1 MRPFGHRR
9 QVLLFVA
16 VMLAP
21 CLALVFLSFGI
32 IRQESELA
40 DRRLERQRHQAL
52 AELRESLQSRLDRIK
67 TREFAAASKA
77 AYWPCPGSYEDR
89 SVALLA
95 RVQDNV
101 LALPWESN
109 PAAEVVGNS
118 FRTGEFGGHIR
129 DGEAAELKGGELDRA
144 VASYRRAIAAAST
157 PHRKA
162 FASWLEARALLK
174 QNGSGEPLEKLR
186 RLLDTPLEYVDDDA
200 VPLALYAADHLLQAG
215 VERKA
220 ALAALMRM
228 PSQRPMLSGV
238 ACYKLDAILKN
249 LPPAERDTAARL
261 ESVVREQIRL
271 MKQASA
277 LSEHLAALGI
287 TQGQWLV
294 YGRDWP
300 WLVSAGPP
308 DAPAGIIALDAARTF
323 SSAEAEWNARHPVT
337 VSLVTHGAAGEA
349 LGGPFPGLNVTLAV
363 ADEADLLRR
372 ESVRRNFFYVTL
384 MLLAGATSFG
394 AWMLWRD
401 LRREVHVA
409 GLRAQFVSSVS
420 HELKTPLTA
429 IRMFAETLQMRRP
442 QDENT
447 RHEYLDTI
455 VNECVRLSR
464 LVDDIL
470 TFSKIERGQKVF
482 HFRPARLDYAV
493 HSAVRAM
500 EYPMAQQ
507 GFDLDVRVAAGD
519 YQVRADTDA
528 IEQAVLNLLSNAMK
542 YSGESKKIEI
552 ELCRNGGYGI
562 ISVTDHGVGIA
573 PEHQGRI
580 FEKYYRAPTRE
591 NQLISGAG
599 LGLALVTHIVKAH
612 GGRIDVRSAPG
623 EGSTF
628 QIQIPLEEKS

>member
-1 MRPFGHRR
+1 MRPFGQRR

-40 DRRLERQRHQAL
+40 DRRLDRQRDQAL
-52 AELRESLQSRLDRIK
+52 EDLRESLQTRLERIK
-67 TREFAAASKA
+67 AQEFAAASKA
-77 AYWPCPGSYEDR
+77 DEWPCPGSYTDA

-95 RVQDNV
+95 RVQDNGLV
-101 LALPWESN
+101 LPWDSN
-109 PAAEVVGNS
+109 PAADAVRSS

-129 DGEAAELKGGELDRA
+129 DGETAELAGGELDRA
-144 VASYRRAIAAAST
+144 VASYRRAIDAARS
-157 PHRKA
+157 PGRKA

-174 QNGSGEPLEKLR
+174 QNGSREPLQKLR
-186 RLLDTPLEYVDDDA
+186 QLLDAPLEYVDDDA

-215 VERKA
+215 VDRKA
-220 ALAALMRM
+220 ALATLMKM
-228 PSQRPMLSGV
+228 PGQRPMLSPV
-238 ACYKLDAILKN
+238 ACHKLDTILKS
-249 LPPAERDTAARL
+249 LPPVERNAVAGL
-261 ESVVREQIRL
+261 ERRVAEQIRL
-271 MKQASA
+271 MEQADAFSLHFA
-277 LSEHLAALGI
+277 GLGV
-287 TQGQWLV
+287 TPDQWVV
-294 YGRDWP
+294 YAGARP
-300 WLVSAGPP
+300 WLVSAGPA
-308 DAPAGIIALDAARTF
+308 DAPSGIIALDAARTF
-323 SSAEAEWNARHPVT
+323 QSAEAAWNARHPVT
-337 VSLVTHGAAGEA
+337 VSFVTHGAGEA
-349 LGGPFPGLNVTLAV
+349 LGGPFPGLKVTLAV

-372 ESVRRNFFYVTL
+372 DRIRRNFFYVTL

-394 AWMLWRD
+394 AWLLWRD

-409 GLRAQFVSSVS
+409 DLRAQFVSSVS

-470 TFSKIERGQKVF
+470 TFSKVERGQKVF
-482 HFRPARLDYAV
+482 HFRPARLDYPV
-493 HSAVRAM
+493 HSAIRAM

-507 GFDLDVRVAAGD
+507 GFELDVRVAEGE
-519 YQVRADTDA
+519 YRVRADTDA
-528 IEQAVLNLLSNAMK
+528 IVQAVLNLLSNAMK
-542 YSGESKKIEI
+542 YSGESRKIEI
-552 ELCRNGGYGI
+552 ELCQNDAYGVI
-562 ISVTDHGVGIA
+562 RVTDHGVGIA
-573 PEHQGRI
+573 PEHQSRI
-580 FEKYYRAPTRE
+580 FDKYYRAPTRE

-612 GGRIDVRSAPG
+612 GGRIDVQSAPG